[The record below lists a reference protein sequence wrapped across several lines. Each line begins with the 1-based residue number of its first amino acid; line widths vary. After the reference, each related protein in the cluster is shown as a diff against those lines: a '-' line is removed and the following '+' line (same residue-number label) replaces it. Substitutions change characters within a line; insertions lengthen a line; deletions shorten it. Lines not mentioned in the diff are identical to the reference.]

1 MKVFLAGGGGFFG
14 EAVARLLAGRH
25 ELVIPSRSPSSL
37 PQDLRP
43 YGARFMEDLA
53 AVVEEHRPD
62 AILNL
67 LGIIKERPAE
77 GVTFERVNLDYTH
90 RLLEGA
96 AAAGTRRFVQIS
108 ALGADASSPSRYLRA
123 KGLAEDA
130 LASSG
135 LEWATLR
142 PSVIVGPGQKL
153 FDDLRGLARF
163 TPVLAAPSDRLLQPV
178 ALSDA
183 AECAVRALESDIKC
197 EVFELC
203 GPERMTYAEFFRASL
218 RELGIKRPVLGL
230 PRSLFAPA
238 LPLLALL
245 PDPPMTRDQY
255 LMTAADNVFSGKYRG
270 AEDLLGRALVRV
282 FDSPLLQ
289 ARS

>member
-1 MKVFLAGGGGFFG
+1 MKVLLTGGGGFFG
-14 EAVARLLAGRH
+14 GAVARLLAARH

-53 AVVEEHRPD
+53 SVVEEHRPD
-62 AILNL
+62 AIVNF
-67 LGIIKERPAE
+67 LGILKECPEE

-108 ALGADASSPSRYLRA
+108 ALGADASSRSRYLRT

-130 LASSG
+130 LAVSG
-135 LEWATLR
+135 LEWAALR
-142 PSVIVGPGQKL
+142 PSVIVGPGQKF

-163 TPVLAAPSDRLLQPV
+163 APVLPAPSDRLLQPV
-178 ALSDA
+178 ALGDA
-183 AECAVRALESDIKC
+183 AECAVRALEDEVKG

-203 GPERMTYAEFFRASL
+203 GPETMSYAEFFRASL
-218 RELGIKRPVLGL
+218 RELGIRRPVLGL
-230 PRSLFAPA
+230 PRSFFAPA

-255 LMTAADNVFSGKYRG
+255 RMTAADNVFSGKYRG
-270 AEDLLGRALVRV
+270 AADLLGRDPVRA
-282 FDSPLLQ
+282 FGSLL
-289 ARS
+289 R